1 VSRGLKKVNFQRKI
15 QLLEGTMIA
24 TLFGRLSNWLEQAE
38 RRRIGFYL
46 GSAADHAELERR
58 IRSLDKSPL

>member
-1 VSRGLKKVNFQRKI
+1 
-15 QLLEGTMIA
+15 MIA
-24 TLFGRLSNWLEQAE
+24 TLFAKLSNWLEQAE
-38 RRRIGFYL
+38 RRRIGLYL